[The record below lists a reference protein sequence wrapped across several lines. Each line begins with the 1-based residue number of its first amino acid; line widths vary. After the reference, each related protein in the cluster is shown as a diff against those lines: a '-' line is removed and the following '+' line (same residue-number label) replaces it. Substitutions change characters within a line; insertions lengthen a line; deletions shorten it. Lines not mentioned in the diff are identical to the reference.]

1 MGRLAR
7 ARLEFSGLYAL
18 RLFTSEVLR
27 GSPCNP
33 TLVIRPPPALEVKR
47 LTIQALV
54 SFQGCH
60 FQARRPFATM
70 IRYGEVEK

>member
-18 RLFTSEVLR
+18 RLFTSEMLR
-27 GSPCNP
+27 ESPCNP
-33 TLVIRPPPALEVKR
+33 TLIIKPLPEMKVKR